1 MDAERLIRFTI
12 PGWFF
17 IFSLIFHYWAI
28 GGEVPCFIL
37 NLVVCKDSSAAILSF
52 LVAIASSPALA
63 FITST
68 IGERAFHRFAL
79 LSNRLLDFGYPFLF
93 KLPQKEEYK
102 RYFKAFRKNLPNFKK
117 ELYKLETSLRC
128 ATNTS
133 GINSQDP
140 NYRNNIKELHL
151 LFNLV
156 LRLKCP
162 RELSEFVL
170 RRWNIFWLHINIIS
184 AILLGLF
191 FALLLRIYFDI
202 TNDISIWL
210 YAPSWKLLLE
220 IPIFLYFW
228 PAYRHLREAR
238 KEAVEIEYK
247 WLLSTSSLNTSTKR
261 RKKTTKK

>member
-1 MDAERLIRFTI
+1 MDTERLIRFTI

-28 GGEVPCFIL
+28 GGEFPCFIL
-37 NLVVCKDSSAAILSF
+37 NLILCNDSTAAILSF

-63 FITST
+63 FVTST

-93 KLPQKEEYK
+93 KLPEKEEYK

-128 ATNTS
+128 TTNAS

-140 NYRNNIKELHL
+140 KYIKNVEELHL

-156 LRLKCP
+156 LRKKCP
-162 RELSEFVL
+162 RELSKYVL

-191 FALLLRIYFDI
+191 FALLMRIYFDL
-202 TNDISIWL
+202 TEDISIWL
-210 YAPSWKLLLE
+210 YEPSRKFLLE

-228 PAYRHLREAR
+228 LACSHLREAR
-238 KEAVEIEYK
+238 KDAVDIEFK
-247 WLLSTSSLNTSTKR
+247 WLLSTVTDLRT
-261 RKKTTKK
+261 

>member
-17 IFSLIFHYWAI
+17 ILSLFFHYWAI
-28 GGEVPCFIL
+28 GGDVPCFIL

-79 LSNRLLDFGYPFLF
+79 LLNRLLDFGYPFLF

-162 RELSEFVL
+162 HELSEFVL

-191 FALLLRIYFDI
+191 FAFFLRIYFDKG
-202 TNDISIWL
+202 ISICAYEL
-210 YAPSWKLLLE
+210 DWKLFLE

-228 PAYRHLREAR
+228 LAYRHLIEAR
-238 KEAVEIEYK
+238 EDAVDIEYK
-247 WLLSTSSLNTSTKR
+247 WILSTSSLSSSTKR
-261 RKKTTKK
+261 RKTKK